1 MSRQLRQI
9 IQTISA
15 MILRQWPSTKSNLYN
30 NAMDG
35 TQNTAITNQKAM
47 GASSKGLE

>member
-1 MSRQLRQI
+1 
-9 IQTISA
+9 
-15 MILRQWPSTKSNLYN
+15 MILRQWPSTKSYN
-30 NAMDG
+30 NVMDG